1 METTAPC
8 ERCGRSVSTDAI
20 TCPECGYSPLDSGAI
35 GRKLFLIVGVILTGT
50 LVGAP
55 LGLPMIIAARYIE
68 KSKRERGPTGRAK
81 A

>member
-20 TCPECGYSPLDSGAI
+20 TCPECGYSPLDSG
-35 GRKLFLIVGVILTGT
+35 LIIGVILTGT

-55 LGLPMIIAARYIE
+55 LGLPMIAAAKYIE
-68 KSKRERGPTGRAK
+68 KSKRERGPTGTTA
-81 A
+81 